1 LNVVIAMD
9 QQSSARW
16 LETLNREKRAKQK
29 WQGKYLTPEEQQ
41 VVLDEEQAEVAALK
55 ENAGN
60 VKKTGRLSERDAGEL
75 RLASLENDMAA
86 ATVAPRPMSA
96 HEAMRRKVA
105 ADVAASRPQSH
116 RFTGD
121 LSTRSLLKDIGPGMW
136 QSVNPS
142 YSFTR
147 NAFTSA
153 SHSVHKFD
161 ARNGWGE
168 RVDKAHHV
176 KLDVM
181 MRHADKCLQLGEK
194 PFVSGGMKSAGPK

>member
-1 LNVVIAMD
+1 MD

-41 VVLDEEQAEVAALK
+41 VVLDEEQFEVAALK

-60 VKKTGRLSERDAGEL
+60 VKKTGHLSERDAGML
-75 RLASLENDMAA
+75 RLASLEDDMAA
-86 ATVAPRPMSA
+86 ATIAARPRPVSA

-105 ADVAASRPQSH
+105 ADVSASRPQSH
-116 RFTGD
+116 RYTGD

-147 NAFTSA
+147 HQFTSA

-161 ARNGWGE
+161 SHKGWGE
-168 RVDKAHHV
+168 RVDKEHHV

-194 PFVSGGMKSAGPK
+194 PFVSGGMKSAGPGLKG